1 MAEKKE
7 SGGMGITLIII
18 LVVVGM
24 AVWATISPAYL
35 MSTLKQERAFT
46 LDLGGGAA
54 DQWIYTKTMATSIE
68 QLKDVTTGIK
78 QATTLPS
85 VMRDWVQNRILSTW
99 LWGTLIMY
107 RANMLLLYFFILMPF
122 TFAIMLDGFWVREIS
137 MHRFSSQS
145 SARHRFGVVINTTTL
160 FAACLWLVIPIPI
173 PSVVAPLAIIAVGFA
188 TWMWLSNLQK
198 RI

>member
-1 MAEKKE
+1 MADKKE
-7 SGGMGITLIII
+7 SSGTGMTLVIII
-18 LVVVGM
+18 VVAGM
-24 AVWATISPAYL
+24 VAWATISPAYL
-35 MSTLKQERAFT
+35 MNALKEERAHT
-46 LDLGGGAA
+46 LELGGGAT

-68 QLKDVTTGIK
+68 QLKDVTTNIK
-78 QATTLPS
+78 QTKSLPS
-85 VMRDWVQNRILSTW
+85 VVRDWVQNRILSTW